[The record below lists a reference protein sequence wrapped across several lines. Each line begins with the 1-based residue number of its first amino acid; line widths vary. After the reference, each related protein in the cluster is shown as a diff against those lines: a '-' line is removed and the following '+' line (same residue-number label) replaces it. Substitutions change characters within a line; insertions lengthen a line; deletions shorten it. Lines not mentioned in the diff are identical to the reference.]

1 MENYSIPDFKQIS
14 NDVILVVLESMQ
26 NGCLFKTPD
35 GMLELVENSKYDSL
49 KVITDKRQLGYY
61 LNQNDA
67 VFAELGIVH
76 ELRHLGSYKY
86 QSTHVFY
93 EKDIAPDV
101 LEAEADK
108 FYGTVIEPLE
118 QQAKARRYERYY
130 KNKNKNKNNKTASTA
145 QAENRVETATSSATK
160 EDLFNARVAKL
171 KQLLGLD
178 NQYTNVIDVV
188 NITIARD
195 DLLLLTEV
203 LLGKASGSIKISVKQ
218 EHDSNYIKGD
228 D

>member
-14 NDVILVVLESMQ
+14 NDVILVVLENMQ

-67 VFAELGIVH
+67 VFAELDIVH

>member
-14 NDVILVVLESMQ
+14 NDVILVVLENMQ

-145 QAENRVETATSSATK
+145 QAENRVETVTSSATK

>member
-1 MENYSIPDFKQIS
+1 LEN
-14 NDVILVVLESMQ
+14 MQ

-35 GMLELVENSKYDSL
+35 GMLELVKNSKYDSL
-49 KVITDKRQLGYY
+49 KVITDKKQLGYY
-61 LNQNDA
+61 LNQNDV
-67 VFAELGIVH
+67 VFAELDIVH

-118 QQAKARRYERYY
+118 QQAKAHRYERYY
-130 KNKNKNKNNKTASTA
+130 KNKNKNNKTASTA
-145 QAENRVETATSSATK
+145 QAENRVETVTSSATK

-188 NITIARD
+188 NIAIARD

>member
-1 MENYSIPDFKQIS
+1 MKNYGIPNFKQIS
-14 NDVILVVLESMQ
+14 NDVILVVLENMQ

-49 KVITDKRQLGYY
+49 KVITNKRQLGYY
-61 LNQNDA
+61 LNQNDD
-67 VFAELGIVH
+67 VLAELGIVH

-130 KNKNKNKNNKTASTA
+130 KNKNNKTASTA
-145 QAENRVETATSSATK
+145 QAENRVETVTSSATK
-160 EDLFNARVAKL
+160 EDLFSARVAKL
-171 KQLLGLD
+171 KQLLGLS

-188 NITIARD
+188 NITIERD

-218 EHDSNYIKGD
+218 EHDSSN
-228 D
+228 

>member
-14 NDVILVVLESMQ
+14 NDVILVVLENMQ

>member
-14 NDVILVVLESMQ
+14 NDVILVVLENMQ

-49 KVITDKRQLGYY
+49 KVITNKRQLGYY

-130 KNKNKNKNNKTASTA
+130 KNNKTASTA
-145 QAENRVETATSSATK
+145 QAENRVETVTSSTTK

-178 NQYTNVIDVV
+178 NQYTNVIDAV

>member
-1 MENYSIPDFKQIS
+1 MKNYSIPNFKQIS
-14 NDVILVVLESMQ
+14 NDIILVVLENMQ

-35 GMLELVENSKYDSL
+35 GMLELVKNSKYDSL
-49 KVITDKRQLGYY
+49 KVITDKKQLGYY
-61 LNQNDA
+61 LNQNDV
-67 VFAELGIVH
+67 VFAELDIVH

-118 QQAKARRYERYY
+118 QQAKAHRYERYY
-130 KNKNKNKNNKTASTA
+130 KNKNKNNKTASTA
-145 QAENRVETATSSATK
+145 QAENRVETVTSSATK

-188 NITIARD
+188 NIAIARD

>member
-14 NDVILVVLESMQ
+14 NDVILVVLENMQ

-35 GMLELVENSKYDSL
+35 GMLELVKNSKYDSL

-130 KNKNKNKNNKTASTA
+130 KNKNNKTASTA
-145 QAENRVETATSSATK
+145 QAENRVETVTSSATK

-178 NQYTNVIDVV
+178 NQYTNVIDAV

-218 EHDSNYIKGD
+218 EHDSNYIKGGD
-228 D
+228 

>member
-1 MENYSIPDFKQIS
+1 MKNYSIPNFKQIS
-14 NDVILVVLESMQ
+14 NDIILVVLENMQ

-35 GMLELVENSKYDSL
+35 GMLELVKNSKYDSL
-49 KVITDKRQLGYY
+49 KVIVDKRPLGYY
-61 LNQNDA
+61 LNQNDD
-67 VFAELGIVH
+67 VLAELGIVH
-76 ELRHLGSYKY
+76 ELRNFGSYKY
-86 QSTHVFY
+86 QRTHVFY

-101 LEAEADK
+101 LEAEANK
-108 FYGTVIEPLE
+108 FYDTVIKPLE

-145 QAENRVETATSSATK
+145 QAENRVDTVK
-160 EDLFNARVAKL
+160 EDLFSARVAKL
-171 KQLLGLD
+171 KQLLGLG

-188 NITIARD
+188 NITIERD

-218 EHDSNYIKGD
+218 ERDSSN
-228 D
+228 

>member
-1 MENYSIPDFKQIS
+1 MENYGIPNFKQIS
-14 NDVILVVLESMQ
+14 NDIILVVLENMQ

-35 GMLELVENSKYDSL
+35 GMLELVKNSKYDSL
-49 KVITDKRQLGYY
+49 KVITDKRQVGYY

-118 QQAKARRYERYY
+118 RQAKARRYERYY

-145 QAENRVETATSSATK
+145 QAENRVETVTSSATK

>member
-1 MENYSIPDFKQIS
+1 MENYGIPNFKQIS
-14 NDVILVVLESMQ
+14 NDIILVVLENMQ

-35 GMLELVENSKYDSL
+35 GMLELVKNSKYDSL
-49 KVITDKRQLGYY
+49 KVITDKRQVGYY

-130 KNKNKNKNNKTASTA
+130 KNKSKNKNNKTTSTA
-145 QAENRVETATSSATK
+145 QAENRVETVTSSATK

-178 NQYTNVIDVV
+178 NQYTNVIDAV
-188 NITIARD
+188 NITIERD